1 MPRLTPTSAGKVGP
15 MQPGQYRD
23 LARDANKPKT
33 IGKDSRL
40 GGPTETFIAR
50 IKSGAVLLSG
60 STNRWRY
67 AWEEVVVKDDNS
79 VVATATRRA
88 NGSDASTYAINLCE
102 MCQQA
107 GGATKVGPGVTITS
121 IPAGYAV
128 APIAE
133 NTCVIMH
140 AMQRASGKQLFCFSM
155 PNAIDGSCA

>member
-1 MPRLTPTSAGKVGP
+1 

-23 LARDANKPKT
+23 LARSVNDPKRQ
-33 IGKDSRL
+33 GKTGSPSGVTDI
-40 GGPTETFIAR
+40 FVAR

-67 AWEEVVVKDDNS
+67 TWEEVVVKDDNA

-88 NGSDASTYAINLCE
+88 NGTDASTYAINLCE
-102 MCQQA
+102 MCQQP
-107 GGATKVGPGVTITS
+107 GGATKVGPGVTISS

-133 NTCVIMH
+133 NTCVLMH